1 MPVTRKT
8 CEFTAIH
15 QSLSGSAKMIVG
27 VTTMPAPTMLRRK
40 GVKEA
45 VQRFVE
51 RVSQLPQVEAVLL
64 AWGDEVL
71 EMRVIVPEPD
81 LSVVDAVGEAEGEMI
96 DRLGELP
103 FVSDVI
109 FRQGKPLDEFFFAS
123 NSLLVPQVMKDA
135 FRKPS
140 PVSNQTQFGVPAK
153 FLCSI
158 HALRRLGSD
167 GCFLRCR
174 SRP

>member
-64 AWGDEVL
+64 AWGDESL
-71 EMRVIVPEPD
+71 EVRVIVPEPD

-109 FRQGKPLDEFFFAS
+109 FRQGKPLDEFVS
-123 NSLLVPQVMKDA
+123 PQTHFL
-135 FRKPS
+135 FR
-140 PVSNQTQFGVPAK
+140 
-153 FLCSI
+153 
-158 HALRRLGSD
+158 R
-167 GCFLRCR
+167 
-174 SRP
+174 

>member
-1 MPVTRKT
+1 MRATTVLRK
-8 CEFTAIH
+8 
-15 QSLSGSAKMIVG
+15 
-27 VTTMPAPTMLRRK
+27 K

-64 AWGDEVL
+64 ACGDEGL

-109 FRQGKPLDEFFFAS
+109 FRQGKPLDEFVS
-123 NSLLVPQVMKDA
+123 PQTRFL
-135 FRKPS
+135 FR
-140 PVSNQTQFGVPAK
+140 
-153 FLCSI
+153 
-158 HALRRLGSD
+158 R
-167 GCFLRCR
+167 
-174 SRP
+174 